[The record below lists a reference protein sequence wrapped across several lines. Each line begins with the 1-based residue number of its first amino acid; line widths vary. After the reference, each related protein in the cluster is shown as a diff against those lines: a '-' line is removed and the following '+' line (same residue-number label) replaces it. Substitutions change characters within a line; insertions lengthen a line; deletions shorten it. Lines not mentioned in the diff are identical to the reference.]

1 MTALAPVKVAIAA
14 PAVSQKPA
22 AAGGGALSGASGGI
36 ETPRGIEPAN
46 GAAAAVAAIVA
57 REGPAKEGGGV
68 NPPTFTA
75 AIFADSSV
83 MRAMTEAKAAPVS
96 SLAPIIS
103 LDSKTAILAVLPR
116 QDLGGEAVKHE
127 QFGHRFFGCGVDR
140 QRPQLED
147 EIAGRYSVGVAAAG
161 RKKSKSAALI
171 ALASVNERRARS
183 DPPSLDRPS
192 PWSST
197 RSR

>member
-1 MTALAPVKVAIAA
+1 MRSCCYSIASWKPPTTALMPVKVAMA
-14 PAVSQKPA
+14 PSAVSKKLA
-22 AAGGGALSGASGGI
+22 DEGGGVLSGASGGI
-36 ETPRGIEPAN
+36 ETPRGIAPAN

-57 REGPAKEGGGV
+57 RDGPAKDGGGV
-68 NPPTFTA
+68 NPPIFTA

-127 QFGHRFFGCGVDR
+127 QFGHRFFGCGV
-140 QRPQLED
+140 
-147 EIAGRYSVGVAAAG
+147 
-161 RKKSKSAALI
+161 
-171 ALASVNERRARS
+171 ER
-183 DPPSLDRPS
+183 
-192 PWSST
+192 
-197 RSR
+197 